1 MSRLIAKLPIAQ
13 YVDVGDFIVV
23 VQGTPGITRRG
34 TVAQLR
40 AAWRSF
46 SGQTSASD
54 VTAGPK
60 HISELPLANEIYTND
75 YMMLDQGTPAITRK
89 VLVSNVLLA
98 STNGPSNTELTDNN
112 QDEPIS
118 GLPTGSTAYLN
129 DYTLLNQGTPPV
141 TRRTLLT
148 HALGLS

>member
-1 MSRLIAKLPIAQ
+1 MSALIAKLPLAQ
-13 YVDVGDFIVV
+13 SADVSDFVV
-23 VQGTPGITRRG
+23 VIQGTPAITRRG

-40 AAWRSF
+40 AAFRPF
-46 SGQTSASD
+46 AGQTSAAD
-54 VTAGPK
+54 VTAGSK

-75 YMMLDQGTPAITRK
+75 YLILDQGTPAITRK
-89 VLVSNVLLA
+89 VLISNVLLA
-98 STNGPSNTELTDNN
+98 NTNGPSNTELTDLN

-118 GLPTGSTAYLN
+118 GLPTGTTAYLN
-129 DYTLLNQGTPPV
+129 DYTLLNQGTPPT

>member
-60 HISELPLANEIYTND
+60 HI
-75 YMMLDQGTPAITRK
+75 TRK

-118 GLPTGSTAYLN
+118 GLPTGSTAYFN